1 MNENEKRAH
10 QNIWNAVKSVLR
22 ERFITINSYIKKE
35 ERMQINDL
43 TLYLKKQTN
52 KQKNQ
57 SIKSKK
63 RRKEIIKIE
72 AEVCEIGKNPRTN

>member
-43 TLYLKKQTN
+43 TLHLKKQTN

>member
-1 MNENEKRAH
+1 
-10 QNIWNAVKSVLR
+10 
-22 ERFITINSYIKKE
+22 
-35 ERMQINDL
+35 MQINDL
-43 TLYLKKQTN
+43 TLHLKKQTN